1 MPKVYENE
9 IVFKY
14 AAGAAR
20 ALTGHS
26 YPPGHT
32 LNWLQRKYPNP
43 YATHVHSVDTL
54 SRTMDTETGVIR
66 TERIIGVQQGAPKWI
81 TKVSAAGP

>member
-1 MPKVYENE
+1 MPLE
-9 IVFKY
+9 
-14 AAGAAR
+14 ADS
-20 ALTGHS
+20 S

-32 LNWLQRKYPNP
+32 LNWLMRKYPNP

-81 TKVSAAGP
+81 TKVGCGVVAANNPPD